1 MRCDALQQMS
11 KITLAC
17 FGIFIPFESRTAY
30 LPSISIEV
38 EEKICTNVSND
49 HHNIFHLEYK
59 TFSTN
64 PFAELHR

>member
-30 LPSISIEV
+30 LLSISIEV
-38 EEKICTNVSND
+38 HVEEKYIQMCPMTIT
-49 HHNIFHLEYK
+49 IFSILNTK
-59 TFSTN
+59 LFLPISSLN
-64 PFAELHR
+64 